1 MATEI
6 ISSELD
12 MSAKVHNHS
21 TVIYRN
27 ISPQGS
33 NSVTLAAS
41 LSSPVEF
48 VIAPSCFNGAKSRL
62 NFQIKLTTSGTK
74 YNFINANT
82 FCSIG
87 RMTAYDSASGAVLMD
102 ISNFEKYAQL
112 VVPVSTH
119 IDDFL
124 TKSNAIAIPAATSG
138 ASTPFAVEDLTRVN
152 GTTNLDSSG
161 TSVAAYNS
169 YTGKR
174 EWYLAGAGAAFL
186 DVSLPLGA
194 IKFAAPFIDKL
205 QYSPSNIV
213 LQVYFNAVDQ
223 FLIVSNSATDPAAAT
238 QTSAAGS
245 IENIS
250 LSLANEGN
258 LAIVSQVIG
267 KVMSG
272 GVNLTVP
279 YSTCIRQ
286 AVANTTSV
294 SYQLSLSRAYG
305 NRLLFLATG
314 QFTPNQGGTTT
325 ASAYI
330 SRNNYHPRGDLTQLN
345 SFLNGVAIK
354 YPAGFDCSKSQDY
367 TLGNKEYLKRS
378 TIQTAGEYLL
388 SNWGHYDCWTGERP
402 ICEIDP
408 TIVDGLDISSQN
420 STWSIQA
427 TLSTA
432 STATFVNV
440 LVGQKVMSLTSA
452 GIQMS

>member
-6 ISSELD
+6 ISPELD

-33 NSVTLAAS
+33 NSVTLASS
-41 LSSPVEF
+41 LVGPVEF

-62 NFQIKLTTSGTK
+62 NFQINLTTAGTK
-74 YNFINANT
+74 FNFINANT

-87 RMTAYDSASGAVLMD
+87 RMTAYDSASGSILMD

-112 VVPVSTH
+112 IIPPATD
-119 IDDFL
+119 IEDFL
-124 TKSNAIAIPAATSG
+124 SKSNAIAIPAGTAG

-174 EWYLAGAGAAFL
+174 EFYLSAAGVGIL

-194 IKFAAPFIDKL
+194 IKFAAPFVDKL
-205 QYSPSNIV
+205 AYSPSNIV
-213 LQVYFNAVDQ
+213 LQVYFNSVDQ
-223 FLIVSNSATDPAAAT
+223 FLIVSNSATDPGAAT
-238 QTSAAGS
+238 QTSGAGT
-245 IENIS
+245 IQNIS

-294 SYQLSLSRAYG
+294 SYQLSLSKAYG
-305 NRLLFLATG
+305 NRLLLLATG
-314 QFTPNQGGTTT
+314 QFTPNQGGTTV

-330 SRNNYHPRGDLTQLN
+330 SRNNYHPRGDLTTYN
-345 SFLNGVAIK
+345 TFLNGVAIK
-354 YPAGFDCSKSQDY
+354 YPSGFDCSKSQDY
-367 TLGNKEYLKRS
+367 TLANKEYLKRS
-378 TIQTAGEYLL
+378 VIQTAGEYLL
-388 SNWGHYDCWTGERP
+388 SNWGHYDSWFGERP
-402 ICEIDP
+402 ISEIDP
-408 TIVDGLDISSQN
+408 TVVDGLDISSQN

>member
-6 ISSELD
+6 ISPELD

-33 NSVTLAAS
+33 NSVTLASS
-41 LSSPVEF
+41 LVGPVEF
-48 VIAPSCFNGAKSRL
+48 VIAPSVFNGAKSRL
-62 NFQIKLTTSGTK
+62 NFQIDLTTSGTK
-74 YNFINANT
+74 FNFINANT
-82 FCSIG
+82 WCSIG
-87 RMTAYDSASGAVLMD
+87 RMTAYDSASGAILMD

-112 VVPVSTH
+112 VVPVAT
-119 IDDFL
+119 DVEDFL
-124 TKSNAIAIPAATSG
+124 TKSNGIAIPAASSA
-138 ASTPFAVEDLTRVN
+138 ASTPYAVEDLTRVN
-152 GTTNLDSSG
+152 GTTNLDSAG
-161 TSVAAYNS
+161 VSVAAYNS
-169 YTGKR
+169 FTGKR
-174 EWYLAGAGAAFL
+174 EWYLAAAGAAFL

-194 IKFAAPFIDKL
+194 IKFAAPFVDKL
-205 QYSPSNIV
+205 AYSPSNIV

-223 FLIVSNSATDPAAAT
+223 FLIVSNSATDPSADT

-245 IENIS
+245 IKNIN

-258 LAIVSQVIG
+258 LAIVSQIIG
-267 KVMSG
+267 KVMGG

-279 YSTCIRQ
+279 YATCIRQ
-286 AVANTTSV
+286 AIANTTSV
-294 SYQLSLSRAYG
+294 SYQLSLSKAYG
-305 NRLLFLATG
+305 NRLLFVATG
-314 QFTPNQGGTTT
+314 QFTPNQGGAT
-325 ASAYI
+325 AASSRI
-330 SRNNYHPRGDLTQLN
+330 SRNNYHPRADLTQYN
-345 SFLNGVAIK
+345 TFLNGVAIK
-354 YPAGFDCSKSQDY
+354 YPAGFDASKSQDY
-367 TLGNKEYLKRS
+367 TLANKEYLRRS
-378 TIQTAGEYLL
+378 VIQTAGEYWL
-388 SNWGHYDCWTGERP
+388 SNWVHFDSWFGEKP
-402 ICEIDP
+402 LSEVDS